1 MFVKT
6 LLSIGWKNEPIGAW
20 CTPDKHLDIFKLR
33 ICECESMNIFDS
45 FKFNPVKIQVAA
57 TRGNEN
63 LHHQI
68 YFENQSSTAFLLA
81 FIHTRVANLD
91 LPCCKHLGDC

>member
-20 CTPDKHLDIFKLR
+20 CTPDKHLDTFKLR

-63 LHHQI
+63 RHRQHILKI
-68 YFENQSSTAFLLA
+68 KVPPPFSWLLS
-81 FIHTRVANLD
+81 ILE
-91 LPCCKHLGDC
+91 LGDC